1 MGRGW
6 KPGVEFE
13 NVMSLSRIE
22 GHSTLLMLASE
33 WMAASRASVS
43 LHCPGISAAQR
54 QRLADVDSQQKVV
67 LTIASHDAL

>member
-6 KPGVEFE
+6 KPGVELE

-22 GHSTLLMLASE
+22 GHSTLLMLASV
-33 WMAASRASVS
+33 WPARNVCKPDYLRFRRCTGLS
-43 LHCPGISAAQR
+43 
-54 QRLADVDSQQKVV
+54 DVDSQQMLL